1 MRAWR
6 GADTLRSRGSVPPPS
21 AGGSGTRIP
30 LPPMSVVGFVHRDD
44 HFTLLRGV
52 LIAELH
58 SFAAAQP
65 VDGVGVLVA
74 RVAATCQF
82 EIDNAAD
89 GSSPIASQYCRPSVF
104 VADFGGHKT
113 ASVLRPCLSTDR
125 RSASHVFAIRQ

>member
-21 AGGSGTRIP
+21 AGGSGTRFP
-30 LPPMSVVGFVHRDD
+30 LPPMSVVLFARDDD
-44 HFTLLRGV
+44 HFTMLRGV
-52 LIAELH
+52 LGAELD
-58 SFAAAQP
+58 SLDAAQP

-89 GSSPIASQYCRPSVF
+89 GSSPIASQ
-104 VADFGGHKT
+104 
-113 ASVLRPCLSTDR
+113 
-125 RSASHVFAIRQ
+125 